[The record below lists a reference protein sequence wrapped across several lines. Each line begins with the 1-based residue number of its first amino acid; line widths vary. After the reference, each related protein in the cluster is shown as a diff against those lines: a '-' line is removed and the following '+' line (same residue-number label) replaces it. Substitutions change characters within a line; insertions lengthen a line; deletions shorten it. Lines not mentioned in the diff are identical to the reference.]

1 MEQSR
6 EERELAMKKI
16 CFRCHTLFESASA
29 DSANE
34 LCPSCRNAIAGVRT
48 VETAIEAPSPGWIA
62 FFTVLGVIIFAFI
75 SFFLLLVFGLVL
87 FPVFKWF
94 WIIFS
99 VLFLFWILCLP
110 PKTRKAFL
118 LASFFM
124 IVLPVS
130 ILALLRVLVWLYVN

>member
-1 MEQSR
+1 
-6 EERELAMKKI
+6 MKKI
-16 CFRCHTLFESASA
+16 CFRCHSEFN
-29 DSANE
+29 SANAEAASE
-34 LCPSCRNAIAGVRT
+34 LCPVCRNTIAGVRT
-48 VETAIEAPSPGWIA
+48 AEIAIDNPAPGWIA
-62 FFTVLGVIIFAFI
+62 FFTVLGIIIFAFI
-75 SFFLLLVFGLVL
+75 SFFLLLAFGLVL

-130 ILALLRVLVWLYVN
+130 ILAFLRVLVWLNVS